1 MSRDAAR
8 VWCGAR
14 SPRDASRSARVERLR
29 LPSSAAQDAPRRL
42 EGVVGVRAHRRDAPH
57 RRVAPVHELAGQA
70 VVARPAAPLAAPL
83 PTTQPPGHAAR
94 AAGRR
99 ADGRRRRRVGGP
111 RRRRQVVARR
121 RRRRR
126 HPHALVHRRREDA
139 VAVKVPLLPRPPAA
153 DVEDPD
159 ARALDGPR
167 APPLLRGRAVSQR
180 RRRLL
185 VRLEQHLMDI
195 DRRGCGR

>member
-1 MSRDAAR
+1 MSREPAR

-14 SPRDASRSARVERLR
+14 SPRRVRRSARVERLR
-29 LPSSAAQDAPRRL
+29 LPSRAAQDAPRRL

-99 ADGRRRRRVGGP
+99 ADGRRRRRVRGP
-111 RRRRQVVARR
+111 RGRRQVVARR

-126 HPHALVHRRREDA
+126 HPHALVHCRREDA
-139 VAVKVPLLPRPPAA
+139 VAVEIPLLPRPPPA
-153 DVEDPD
+153 DVEDPH

-185 VRLEQHLMDI
+185 VRLEQHLRVH
-195 DRRGCGR
+195 RRECGR